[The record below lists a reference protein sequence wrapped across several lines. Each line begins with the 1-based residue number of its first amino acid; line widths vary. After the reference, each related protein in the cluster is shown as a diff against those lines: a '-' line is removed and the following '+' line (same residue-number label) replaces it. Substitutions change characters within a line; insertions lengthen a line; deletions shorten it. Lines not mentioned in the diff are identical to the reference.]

1 MANLEK
7 QNQGEGFLDS
17 QAVYSFKKAIIIGAT
32 PELTHHCQQK
42 FFQTVESDK
51 AKDRKSERQDE
62 K

>member
-32 PELTHHCQQK
+32 TGVIP
-42 FFQTVESDK
+42 
-51 AKDRKSERQDE
+51 
-62 K
+62 